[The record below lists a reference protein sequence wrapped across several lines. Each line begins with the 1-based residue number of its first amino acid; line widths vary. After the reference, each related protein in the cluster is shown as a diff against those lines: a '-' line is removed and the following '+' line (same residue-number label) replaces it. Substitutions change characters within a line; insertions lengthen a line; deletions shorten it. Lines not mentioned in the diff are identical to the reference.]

1 MKRRRNKRSSF
12 KHRPDKSFTDKRRA
26 TELTFSSNGIK
37 IEMRITPEEDRNDND
52 EEHEEEEPTG
62 AKKKKAKN
70 LLKVMKYHQRTR
82 RVFKQ
87 REPMQ

>member
-1 MKRRRNKRSSF
+1 M
-12 KHRPDKSFTDKRRA
+12 
-26 TELTFSSNGIK
+26 
-37 IEMRITPEEDRNDND
+37 IESKYILNPYLANED